1 MKRHPTPQD
10 KTSLDSKLAR
20 FGTLALLYFVQGAP
34 YGFQTACLPLILRK
48 TGLSFS
54 SLGAM
59 KLLFLPWVCKPLYAP
74 LIERSKS
81 KLWWLVSS
89 MLVLG
94 LTCICAAFT
103 SEDMLAVLAFILFM
117 LNLASATQD
126 ICVDSLALKILRPD
140 ELGAGNTI
148 QVMAYKAGSVFAGGS
163 LLWVRDLTNWSVM
176 WIIFGSLYLICICLV
191 CGLRLV
197 SSEERAVPRP
207 GEPLNPVRENLSSIF
222 MVDGTRWMV
231 GFVLFYKLCE
241 RGEGTLPIFL
251 VDKGVPISK
260 LAFWTGIVRSAA
272 SLTGSSL
279 GGFLLSAKKL
289 SPRTVLNQA
298 AVLRCFPI
306 FLQFIL
312 ISAWGTQPITSA
324 DTLEDFSFDSL
335 MFYMA
340 IISLC
345 LANFC
350 AGVLTTACFTAM
362 MSLSQTAPER
372 IQSSHYSLLATM
384 EVLGKLAFAS
394 ISGWLIDLYG
404 LDSIFVI
411 FVVFSVLTV
420 PLLWSM
426 PVPMLKAG
434 KQDPGR
440 AKKEEDCHQPH

>member
-1 MKRHPTPQD
+1 MKRHPRPPD
-10 KTSLDSKLAR
+10 KNSHGSKLAR
-20 FGTLALLYFVQGAP
+20 FGTLTLLYFVQGAP

-59 KLLFLPWVCKPLYAP
+59 KLLFLPWVCKPFYAP
-74 LIERSKS
+74 LIESSKS
-81 KLWWLVSS
+81 KLWWLVAS

-94 LTCICAAFT
+94 VTCFCAALT
-103 SEDMLAVLAFILFM
+103 SEDMLAALALVLFM

-126 ICVDSLALKILRPD
+126 ICVDSLALKILRPA

-163 LLWVRDLTNWSVM
+163 LLWVRDFTNWSVM
-176 WIIFGSLYLICICLV
+176 WIIFGSLYLTCICLV

-197 SSEERAVPRP
+197 SPEERAVPRP
-207 GEPLNPVRENLSSIF
+207 GQPINPVRENLSSIF
-222 MVDGTRWMV
+222 RVEGTKWMV

-260 LAFWTGIVRSAA
+260 LAFWTGIVRSAS
-272 SLTGSSL
+272 SLSGSSL
-279 GGFLLSAKKL
+279 GGFLLSAKNL
-289 SPRTVLNQA
+289 SPRTVLHQA

-306 FLQFIL
+306 FLQFVL
-312 ISAWGTQPITSA
+312 ISAWGTEPISSA
-324 DTLEDFSFDSL
+324 DTLEDLNFDSI
-335 MFYMA
+335 MFYLA

-362 MSLSQTAPER
+362 MTLSQTAPQI

-384 EVLGKLAFAS
+384 EVLGKLAFATL
-394 ISGWLIDLYG
+394 SGWLIDMYG
-404 LDSIFVI
+404 LDSVFVI
-411 FVVFSVLTV
+411 FVLFSVLTV
-420 PLLWSM
+420 PLLWAM
-426 PVPMLKAG
+426 PVLKE
-434 KQDPGR
+434 PGVH
-440 AKKEEDCHQPH
+440 KKEEVWPQHH